1 MKKLLLLLLLVFHN
15 SFLVFSAEESVA
27 EMLAAKI
34 SLPQP
39 TIREKIVSKRVFELL
54 FSSHYQKHKITPE
67 ISAQWYENYFKLLD
81 YNKTF
86 FLSSDLEE
94 FRSYERI
101 LWNSRERS
109 VNLELAFLVY
119 GRFLQRMQQWAAY
132 SIACLNEECDFSLKE
147 YLPMESDKAQWLDSM
162 DELQQLWR
170 LRVKNLL
177 LIDKL
182 QSLGRENNE
191 EIEEDDYKPA
201 WMQDS
206 FVERQAKRIARSYKR
221 RLEYEPIQI
230 IEVFMS
236 ALAQLFDPHSAY
248 MAPAT
253 KDNFDIDMS
262 LSLQG
267 IGAVLLSIGPYTVV
281 DSIISGG
288 PADKDGKLREG
299 DRIVAVAQDGEEPVD
314 VVDMP
319 LNRVVSQ
326 IRGPKN
332 TLVHLT
338 VMPEGSNSK
347 QLISIL
353 RDEIKLKDQEAQA
366 EMHLLKNSAGEEQR
380 VLLLHLPTFYS
391 DFSARSRKE
400 EDYTSSS
407 RDIHKHLIKAKE
419 EGELDAVILD
429 LRGNGGGSLDEAVRL
444 AGLFLNGGPIVQVK
458 YYRGQIDKLNAPN
471 NVAVYDGPLYVLVD
485 KFSASAS
492 EIVAAA
498 LQDAGRAIV
507 LGDKS
512 THGKGTVQ
520 TVFELERDAQIK
532 LASALLQG
540 QAAGSLKFTIGK
552 FYRINGSST
561 QVKGMVPDLIFPS
574 FSDHME
580 VGEARLPH
588 VMPWDEIAAA
598 KYEMS
603 AHAAKIQ
610 TALPPLQDFV
620 QQYMHDSEAFA
631 EFLDDVQFYADLR
644 QQKMLPLELE
654 ERKAYQRKEKEA
666 AAKYRKFQAQRKN
679 LTRSRRARR
688 NQERQDA
695 ELENSSA
702 QDLILDATLAVVQ
715 KMFEVQA
722 KPDEVDAP
730 LQARREVGKQEV
742 EK

>member
-1 MKKLLLLLLLVFHN
+1 MIKKTLLLLLLCLHG
-15 SFLVFSAEESVA
+15 SFFIFAAEETVA
-27 EMLAAKI
+27 EMLAAEF
-34 SLPQP
+34 SLPQAS
-39 TIREKIVSKRVFELL
+39 TREKIVSKRVFELL
-54 FSSHYQKHKITPE
+54 FSSHYQKYKITPD

-81 YNKTF
+81 YNKVF
-86 FLSSDLEE
+86 FLASDLEE

-119 GRFLQRMQQWAAY
+119 ERFVQRMQQWALY
-132 SIACLNEECDFSLKE
+132 SIECLYKEPDFSVKE
-147 YLPMESDKAQWLDSM
+147 YLPTESDQAQWQDSIE
-162 DELQQLWR
+162 DLQELWR

-177 LIDKL
+177 LLDKL
-182 QSLGRENNE
+182 QSLERENN
-191 EIEEDDYKPA
+191 DDKEADDDKPA
-201 WMQDS
+201 WMQDG
-206 FVERQAKRIARSYKR
+206 FVERQAKSFARSYKR
-221 RLEYEPIQI
+221 RQEYESIQI
-230 IEVFMS
+230 LEVFMS

-267 IGAVLLSIGPYTVV
+267 IGATLTSIGPYTVV
-281 DSIISGG
+281 DSVVSGG
-288 PADKDGKLREG
+288 PADKNGQLKEG

-332 TLVHLT
+332 TMVHLT

-347 QLISIL
+347 QIVSIL

-366 EMHLLKNSAGEEQR
+366 EIRLLKNPEGEGDFR
-380 VLLLHLPTFYS
+380 VLVLYLPTFYS

-407 RDIHKHLIKAKE
+407 RDILRHINKAKA
-419 EGELDAVILD
+419 EGELDAVVLD
-429 LRGNGGGSLDEAVRL
+429 LRGNGGGSLDEAVKL
-444 AGLFLNGGPIVQVK
+444 AGLFLDGGPVVQVK
-458 YYRGQIDKLNAPN
+458 YYRGQIEKLSAPN
-471 NVAVYDGPLYVLVD
+471 RSAAYKGPLCVLVD

-498 LQDAGRAIV
+498 LQDSGRALV

-520 TVFELERDAQIK
+520 TVFELERDAQIR
-532 LASALLQG
+532 LASALLQK
-540 QAAGSLKFTIGK
+540 QAIGSLKLTIGK

-561 QVKGMVPDLIFPS
+561 QVKGVIPDLVFPA

-598 KYEMS
+598 KYKLS
-603 AHAAKIQ
+603 AYSEQNRA
-610 TALPPLQDFV
+610 ALPALQEFI
-620 QQYMHDSEAFA
+620 QQYMHDSAAFT
-631 EFLDDVQFYADLR
+631 EFLADVKFYAELR
-644 QQKMLPLELE
+644 RQKLLPLELE
-654 ERKAYQRKEKEA
+654 ERQAYQKKEKEA
-666 AAKYRKFQAQRKN
+666 AAMYRKFQAQRKN
-679 LTRSRRARR
+679 SSRSRRARR
-688 NQERQDA
+688 NQEKLDA
-695 ELENSSA
+695 ELESESVPP
-702 QDLILDATLAVVQ
+702 QDLILDASLAVMQ
-715 KMFEVQA
+715 KMLSDKAELA
-722 KPDEVDAP
+722 EGEAA
-730 LQARREVGKQEV
+730 LQARREAAE
-742 EK
+742 

>member
-1 MKKLLLLLLLVFHN
+1 MIKKTLLLLLLCLHG
-15 SFLVFSAEESVA
+15 SFFIFAAEETVA
-27 EMLAAKI
+27 EMLAAEF
-34 SLPQP
+34 SLPQAS
-39 TIREKIVSKRVFELL
+39 TREKIVSKRVFELL
-54 FSSHYQKHKITPE
+54 FSSHYQKYKITPD

-81 YNKTF
+81 YNKVF
-86 FLSSDLEE
+86 FLASDLEE

-119 GRFLQRMQQWAAY
+119 ERFVQRMQQWALY
-132 SIACLNEECDFSLKE
+132 SIDCLYKEPDFSVKE
-147 YLPMESDKAQWLDSM
+147 YLPTESDQAQWQDSIE
-162 DELQQLWR
+162 DLQELWR

-177 LIDKL
+177 LLDKL
-182 QSLGRENNE
+182 QSLERENN
-191 EIEEDDYKPA
+191 DDKEADDDKPA
-201 WMQDS
+201 WMQDG
-206 FVERQAKRIARSYKR
+206 FVERQAKSFARSYKR
-221 RLEYEPIQI
+221 RQEYESIQI
-230 IEVFMS
+230 LEVFMS

-267 IGAVLLSIGPYTVV
+267 IGATLTSIGPYTVV
-281 DSIISGG
+281 DSVVSGG
-288 PADKDGKLREG
+288 PADKNGQLKEG

-332 TLVHLT
+332 TMVHLT

-347 QLISIL
+347 QIVSIL

-366 EMHLLKNSAGEEQR
+366 EIRLLKNPEGEGDFR
-380 VLLLHLPTFYS
+380 VLVLYLPTFYS

-407 RDIHKHLIKAKE
+407 RDILRHINKAKA
-419 EGELDAVILD
+419 EGELDAVVLD
-429 LRGNGGGSLDEAVRL
+429 LRGNGGGSLDEAVKL
-444 AGLFLNGGPIVQVK
+444 AGLFLDGGPVVQVK
-458 YYRGQIDKLNAPN
+458 YYRGQIEKLSAPN
-471 NVAVYDGPLYVLVD
+471 RSAAYKGPLCVLVD

-498 LQDAGRAIV
+498 LQDSGRALV

-520 TVFELERDAQIK
+520 TVFELERDAQIR
-532 LASALLQG
+532 LASALLQK
-540 QAAGSLKFTIGK
+540 QAIGSLKFTIGK

-561 QVKGMVPDLIFPS
+561 QVKGVIPDLVFPA

-598 KYEMS
+598 KYKLS
-603 AHAAKIQ
+603 AYSEQNRA
-610 TALPPLQDFV
+610 ALPALQEFI
-620 QQYMHDSEAFA
+620 QQYMHDSAAFT
-631 EFLDDVQFYADLR
+631 EFLADVKFYAELR
-644 QQKMLPLELE
+644 RQKLLPLELE
-654 ERKAYQRKEKEA
+654 ERQAYQKKEKEA
-666 AAKYRKFQAQRKN
+666 AAMYRKFQAQRKN
-679 LTRSRRARR
+679 SSRSRRARR
-688 NQERQDA
+688 NQEKLDA
-695 ELENSSA
+695 ELESESVPP
-702 QDLILDATLAVVQ
+702 QDLILDASLAVMQ
-715 KMFEVQA
+715 KMLSDKAELA
-722 KPDEVDAP
+722 EGEAA
-730 LQARREVGKQEV
+730 LQARREAAE
-742 EK
+742 

>member
-1 MKKLLLLLLLVFHN
+1 MIKKTLLLLLLCLHG
-15 SFLVFSAEESVA
+15 SFFIFAAEETVA
-27 EMLAAKI
+27 EMLAAEF
-34 SLPQP
+34 SLPQAS
-39 TIREKIVSKRVFELL
+39 TREKIVSKRVFELL
-54 FSSHYQKHKITPE
+54 FSSHYQKYKITPD

-81 YNKTF
+81 YNKVF
-86 FLSSDLEE
+86 FLASDLEE

-119 GRFLQRMQQWAAY
+119 ERFVQRMQQWALY
-132 SIACLNEECDFSLKE
+132 SIECLYKEPDFSVKE
-147 YLPMESDKAQWLDSM
+147 YLPTESDQAQWQDSIE
-162 DELQQLWR
+162 DLQELWR

-177 LIDKL
+177 LLDKL
-182 QSLGRENNE
+182 QSLERENN
-191 EIEEDDYKPA
+191 DDKGADDDKPA
-201 WMQDS
+201 WMQDG
-206 FVERQAKRIARSYKR
+206 FVERQAKSFARSYKR
-221 RLEYEPIQI
+221 RQEYESIQI
-230 IEVFMS
+230 LEVFMS

-267 IGAVLLSIGPYTVV
+267 IGATLTSIGPYTVV
-281 DSIISGG
+281 DSVVSGG
-288 PADKDGKLREG
+288 PADKNGQLKEG

-332 TLVHLT
+332 TMVHLT

-347 QLISIL
+347 QIVSIL

-366 EMHLLKNSAGEEQR
+366 EIRLLKNPEGEGDFR
-380 VLLLHLPTFYS
+380 VLVLYLPTFYS

-407 RDIHKHLIKAKE
+407 RDILRHINKAKA
-419 EGELDAVILD
+419 EGELDAVVLD
-429 LRGNGGGSLDEAVRL
+429 LRGNGGGSLDEAVKL
-444 AGLFLNGGPIVQVK
+444 AGLFLDGGPVVQVK
-458 YYRGQIDKLNAPN
+458 YYRGQIEKLSAPN
-471 NVAVYDGPLYVLVD
+471 RSAAYKGPLCVLVD

-498 LQDAGRAIV
+498 LQDSGRALV

-520 TVFELERDAQIK
+520 TVFELERDAQIR
-532 LASALLQG
+532 LASALLQK
-540 QAAGSLKFTIGK
+540 QAIGSLKFTIGK

-561 QVKGMVPDLIFPS
+561 QVKGVIPDLVFPA

-598 KYEMS
+598 KYKLS
-603 AHAAKIQ
+603 AYSEQNRA
-610 TALPPLQDFV
+610 ALPALQEFI
-620 QQYMHDSEAFA
+620 QQYMHDSAAFT
-631 EFLDDVQFYADLR
+631 EFLADVKFYAELR
-644 QQKMLPLELE
+644 RQKLLPLELE
-654 ERKAYQRKEKEA
+654 ERQAYQKKEKEA
-666 AAKYRKFQAQRKN
+666 AAMYRKFQAQRKN
-679 LTRSRRARR
+679 SSRSRRARR
-688 NQERQDA
+688 NQEKLDA
-695 ELENSSA
+695 ELESESVPP
-702 QDLILDATLAVVQ
+702 QDLILDASLAVMQ
-715 KMFEVQA
+715 KMLSDKAELA
-722 KPDEVDAP
+722 EGEAA
-730 LQARREVGKQEV
+730 LQARREAAE
-742 EK
+742 